1 MTKTEII
8 EQVARKAR
16 MPKRAAAEAI
26 EIFLDEIA
34 RTLSKGEK
42 VVISGFG
49 TYYPKRIAKKT
60 VKIPNRDEYVTVKAH
75 RTAGFTPGKRLKRQ
89 VAR

>member
-1 MTKTEII
+1 MTKSELI

-26 EIFLDEIA
+26 EIFMDEIA
-34 RTLSKGEK
+34 RSLSKGEK
-42 VVISGFG
+42 VVVSGFG
-49 TYYPKRIAKKT
+49 TFYPKRIAKKT
-60 VKIPNRDEYVTVKAH
+60 VKIPNREEYVTVKAH